1 MTASSASATGTV
13 PTVPVEIVSW
23 ITKFIGGDG
32 TGRRVMEEPWAE
44 GATVRSVLRSLS
56 GRYPDLHA
64 ALWHGDELGE
74 HIEILV
80 NDAVLGITHE
90 IDSPVTPADR
100 IALLGQFMGGSA
112 PASSV

>member
-1 MTASSASATGTV
+1 MTVTGASTTGTA

-32 TGRRVMEEPWAE
+32 TGRRVIDEPWAE

-56 GRYPDLHA
+56 ARYPELNA
-64 ALWHGDELGE
+64 ALWHGNDLGE

-80 NDAVLGITHE
+80 NDAMLGIDHE
-90 IDSPVTPADR
+90 IDSPVRPGDR
-100 IALLGQFMGGSA
+100 IALLGQFMGG
-112 PASSV
+112 

>member
-1 MTASSASATGTV
+1 MTVTGANTTGTA

-32 TGRRVMEEPWAE
+32 TGRRVMDEPWAE

-56 GRYPDLHA
+56 ARYPELHA
-64 ALWHGDELGE
+64 ALWHGNELGE

-80 NDAVLGITHE
+80 NDAVLGIAHE
-90 IDSPVTPADR
+90 IDSPVSPGDR
-100 IALLGQFMGGSA
+100 IALLGQFMGGS
-112 PASSV
+112 S

>member
-1 MTASSASATGTV
+1 MTATGANTTGTA

-32 TGRRVMEEPWAE
+32 TGHRVMEEPWAE

-56 GRYPDLHA
+56 ARYPELHA
-64 ALWHGDELGE
+64 ALWHGNELGE

-80 NDAVLGITHE
+80 NDAVLGIDHDL
-90 IDSPVTPADR
+90 DSRMAPGDR
-100 IALLGQFMGGSA
+100 VALLAQFMGGR
-112 PASSV
+112 